1 MEANLY
7 DEAID
12 RFGSMLEEGKVY
24 DLLNVEVEHITAD
37 YKTVKRDEEC
47 KITKYSKVEEIID
60 ECSDIPKFAFEFV
73 EFNDLL
79 RLVNKRSW
87 LIGKY
92 SYINQQFQ
100 CNLLQLIQ

>member
-7 DEAID
+7 DEAVD

-37 YKTVKRDEEC
+37 YKTVKRAEEC